1 MAVIFKQ
8 KNYYDI
14 EEKDIDRDEDEES
27 ETNFNKKASTYARMQ
42 TSSPISRPK
51 QQRSCSENRPEC
63 SQPRGGEDD
72 SSDSEDSCDVRIDG
86 EILYIVVYC
95 MFLILQSYLWWFF
108 TIFINK
114 YE

>member
-1 MAVIFKQ
+1 MEDPDFDE
-8 KNYYDI
+8 YYNI
-14 EEKDIDRDEDEES
+14 EEKDKDRDEDEES
-27 ETNFNKKASTYARMQ
+27 ETNINKKSSTYASMQ
-42 TSSPISRPK
+42 TSSPISRPE
-51 QQRSCSENRPEC
+51 QQRSYLENRPER
-63 SQPRGGEDD
+63 SLPRDGEDD
-72 SSDSEDSCDVRIDG
+72 NSDNEDSCDVRIDG

>member
-1 MAVIFKQ
+1 MEDPDFDE
-8 KNYYDI
+8 YYDK
-14 EEKDIDRDEDEES
+14 EEKDKDKDKDEES

-42 TSSPISRPK
+42 TSSPISRPE
-51 QQRSCSENRPEC
+51 QQRSYLENRPEH
-63 SQPRGGEDD
+63 SLPRDGKDD
-72 SSDSEDSCDVRIDG
+72 NSDSEDSCDVRIDG
-86 EILYIVVYC
+86 EILYIVVYY